1 MKFRSWLLAAIS
13 IGSAC
18 LPLRAIDP
26 KNFDTSVA
34 PKDDFYRYA
43 NGTWLKQHPIPPAYT
58 SWDNIEVMNERVENS
73 LRAVMEKAAHP
84 DATRDALNQKVGDFY
99 ASGLDQAA
107 IEKAGLT
114 ALEPTLREISAVKSI
129 DDLPLLIAH
138 LHEQADSALFT
149 FNSGQDEK
157 NSQQVI
163 AIAGQGGLSLPDRD
177 YYTRDDADS
186 VKLRGAFEQH
196 VARAFILLGDD
207 PKIAPSEA
215 TALLELETKM
225 ARASKTSVELREPEP
240 NYHKLTLTDFQKLT
254 PHFLWNHYLE
264 SLHVSIDSLDVGQP
278 EYFHALDGLITQT
291 PLESWKLY
299 FRYHVLSDSA
309 SYLAK
314 QYDDEFF
321 SFYGKTLSGAQEH
334 HERWKRVLSTVSASI
349 DQLVGQLYVRNNF
362 SADSKKRMLAL
373 IANLRATLRERLE
386 HVTWMD
392 EATRRAALAK
402 LDKLGVK
409 VGYPDKWI
417 NYDSLQITRESY
429 IENIFHANVFN
440 VHRDLAKIG
449 HPVDRL
455 EWDMSPQT
463 VNAYYSQNMNEIV
476 FPAAILSTPFFDPNA
491 SDAENY
497 GAIGAVIGHEM
508 THGFDDNGRQYD
520 GHGNLRNWWTAASTA
535 KFKERSAAIVKQFNG
550 YEVLNGLHLNG
561 ELTQGENIADL
572 GGVKIALA
580 ALERTS
586 GFAHAAP
593 DHGFTPTQIFFL
605 SYATVWRTNIR
616 PESLR
621 MDVNTDVHSP
631 AEFRVDGPLSNLDAF
646 YKAFSIPEGAP
657 MRRPAAERV
666 EIW

>member
-13 IGSAC
+13 LGSAC

-26 KNFDTSVA
+26 RNFDTSVA

-43 NGTWLKQHPIPPAYT
+43 NGTWLKEHPIPPAYT
-58 SWDNIEVMNERVENS
+58 SWNNIEAINEQVENS
-73 LRAVMEKAAHP
+73 LRAVMEKAAQP
-84 DATRDALNQKVGDFY
+84 KAQRDALNQKVGDFY
-99 ASGLDQAA
+99 ASGLDLAA
-107 IEKAGLT
+107 IEKAGLSP
-114 ALEPTLREISAVKSI
+114 LQPKLRQINELKSVE
-129 DDLPLLIAH
+129 DLPVLVAQ
-138 LHEQADSALFT
+138 LHAQGLTALFT

-177 YYTRDDADS
+177 YYTRDDPDS
-186 VKLRGAFEQH
+186 VKLRAAFEQH

-207 PKIAPSEA
+207 AKIAPSEA
-215 TALLELETKM
+215 ATLLELETNM
-225 ARASKTSVELREPEP
+225 ARASKTAVELRDPEQ
-240 NYHKLTLTDFQKLT
+240 NYHKLTLAEFQKLT
-254 PHFLWNHYLE
+254 PHFSWNHYLDTAR
-264 SLHVSIDSLDVGQP
+264 VSIDSLDAGQP
-278 EYFHALDGLITQT
+278 EYFQALDGLITRT
-291 PLESWKLY
+291 PLETWKLY
-299 FRYHVLSDSA
+299 LRYHVLSDS
-309 SYLAK
+309 SVYLAK

-321 SFYGKTLSGAQEH
+321 SFYGKALSGAQEH
-334 HERWKRVLSTVSASI
+334 HERWKRVLNTVSISI
-349 DQLVGQLYVRNNF
+349 DQLVGQLYVRDNF

-373 IANLRATLRERLE
+373 IANLRATLRDRLE

-392 EATRRAALAK
+392 DETRRAALAK

-417 NYDSLQITRESY
+417 NYDSLQITRDSY
-429 IENIFHANVFN
+429 IENVFRANAFN
-440 VHRDLAKIG
+440 VRRDLAKIG

-476 FPAAILSTPFFDPNA
+476 FPAAILSPPIFDPKA

-520 GHGNLRNWWTAASTA
+520 GDGNLRNWWTRASA
-535 KFKERSAAIVKQFNG
+535 EKFKQRSAAIVKQFNG

-572 GGVKIALA
+572 GGVKIALG
-580 ALERTS
+580 ALERTP
-586 GFAHAAP
+586 GFAHAP
-593 DHGFTPTQIFFL
+593 LDHGFTATQIFFL
-605 SYATVWRTNIR
+605 SYATVWRSNTR
-616 PESLR
+616 PEALR

-631 AEFRVDGPLSNLDAF
+631 PEFRVKGPLSNLKAF

-657 MRRPAAERV
+657 MRRSPADRV